1 MPSAGEKQQNDPSA
15 LNSHEKPGCYS
26 SEAGSS
32 KLSCPAHD
40 GRRPHRPSQHIPQAR
55 IEIRRSPNLLP
66 TLSGVSASA
75 EGRGQEAPRP
85 NYLHQLATLSTPE
98 TSPDCILPQ
107 TGYANEPPS
116 VTSLWIVT
124 DWFAN
129 ANHRYPQ
136 RNNHR
141 NRLPTTNNQLS
152 TGRNS
157 ERATHRNHPVRGP
170 SGHIQYSRLLE
181 NIW

>member
-85 NYLHQLATLSTPE
+85 NYLHKLATLSTPE
-98 TSPDCILPQ
+98 MSPDCILPQ
-107 TGYANEPPS
+107 TGYAKRAVGIPVCTLAQTSYANEPPS

-124 DWFAN
+124 DWFVN

-136 RNNHR
+136 CSNHR
-141 NRLPTTNNQLS
+141 NRLRQPTIN
-152 TGRNS
+152 RP
-157 ERATHRNHPVRGP
+157 E
-170 SGHIQYSRLLE
+170 
-181 NIW
+181 